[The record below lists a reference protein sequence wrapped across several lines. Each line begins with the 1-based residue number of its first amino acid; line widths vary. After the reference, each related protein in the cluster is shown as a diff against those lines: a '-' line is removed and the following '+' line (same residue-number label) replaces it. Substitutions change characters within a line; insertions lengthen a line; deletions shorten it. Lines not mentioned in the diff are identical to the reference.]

1 MKKSSNT
8 AIKEKTAT
16 DIYDGIAELVI
27 DDNPELLT
35 ITNIAKRSGYSVGNI
50 YHHFKNIDNVID
62 EFVIQRHKK
71 RIIDVLIKV
80 IKETPTTMPAKEFTK
95 HLNDINFNFM
105 TKLIPRAITLKIA
118 STVMTKREVLKRID
132 ENTKLL
138 VDPIEA
144 MIKRNETNTFK
155 KLTHKE
161 IEMAILVYASA
172 LRKPVTENHKLA
184 FTKSHQQQSLAIS
197 MALFAK

>member
-1 MKKSSNT
+1 MKKSSNKV
-8 AIKEKTAT
+8 IKEKTTT

-35 ITNIAKRSGYSVGNI
+35 INNIAKRSGYSVGNI
-50 YHHFKNIDNVID
+50 YHYFKNIDNVIE

-71 RIIDVLIKV
+71 RINVLIKV
-80 IKETPTTMPAKEFTK
+80 IKETPNSMSAKEFIQ
-95 HLNDINFNFM
+95 HLNDLNFNFM
-105 TKLIPRAITLKIA
+105 TKLIPRAISLKLA
-118 STVMTKREVLKRID
+118 SKVMTRSDVLKRID
-132 ENTKLL
+132 ENIKLL

-155 KLTHKE
+155 KLTHIE
-161 IEMAILVYASA
+161 IEIAILVYASA

-184 FTKSHQQQSLAIS
+184 FTRSHQQQSLAIS

>member
-8 AIKEKTAT
+8 VIKEKTAA

-62 EFVIQRHKK
+62 EFVIQHHKK
-71 RIIDVLIKV
+71 RIDVLIKL
-80 IKETPTTMPAKEFTK
+80 IKETPASMHVKEFTK
-95 HLNDINFNFM
+95 HLNDLNFKVM
-105 TKLIPRAITLKIA
+105 TKLPRAITLKLA

-132 ENTKLL
+132 ENNKLL
-138 VDPIEA
+138 VGPIEA
-144 MIKRNETNTFK
+144 MIKINETNTFK

-161 IEMAILVYASA
+161 IEMAVLVYASA

-197 MALFAK
+197 MALFVK

>member
-1 MKKSSNT
+1 MKKSSNSV
-8 AIKEKTAT
+8 IKEKTST

-71 RIIDVLIKV
+71 RIDVLIKV

-95 HLNDINFNFM
+95 HLNDLNLNFM
-105 TKLIPRAITLKIA
+105 TKLIPRAITLKLA

-132 ENTKLL
+132 ENNKLL
-138 VDPIEA
+138 VGPIEA
-144 MIKRNETNTFK
+144 MIKINETNTFK

>member
-1 MKKSSNT
+1 MKKSSNSI
-8 AIKEKTAT
+8 IKEKTT
-16 DIYDGIAELVI
+16 NDIYDGIAELVI

-50 YHHFKNIDNVID
+50 YYHFKNIDNVID

-71 RIIDVLIKV
+71 RIDVLIKV
-80 IKETPTTMPAKEFTK
+80 IKETPTSMSAKEFIQ
-95 HLNDINFNFM
+95 HLNDLNFNFM
-105 TKLIPRAITLKIA
+105 TKLIPRAITLKLA
-118 STVMTKREVLKRID
+118 STVMTKSDVLKRID
-132 ENTKLL
+132 ENIKLL

-161 IEMAILVYASA
+161 IEMAILGYASA

-184 FTKSHQQQSLAIS
+184 FTRSHQQQSLAIS

>member
-1 MKKSSNT
+1 MKKSSNSI
-8 AIKEKTAT
+8 IKEKTTT
-16 DIYDGIAELVI
+16 DIYDGIAELVN

-50 YHHFKNIDNVID
+50 YYHFKNIDNVIE

-71 RIIDVLIKV
+71 RIDVLIKV
-80 IKETPTTMPAKEFTK
+80 IKETPTSMSAKEFIK
-95 HLNDINFNFM
+95 HLNDLNFNFM
-105 TKLIPRAITLKIA
+105 TKLIPRAITLKLA
-118 STVMTKREVLKRID
+118 STVMTKGEVLKRID
-132 ENTKLL
+132 ENIKLL
-138 VDPIEA
+138 VGPIEA
-144 MIKRNETNTFK
+144 MIKINETNTFK

-184 FTKSHQQQSLAIS
+184 FTKSHQQQSLGIS

>member
-1 MKKSSNT
+1 MKKLFNLV
-8 AIKEKTAT
+8 IKEKTTT
-16 DIYDGIAELVI
+16 DIYDGIAELSI

-62 EFVIQRHKK
+62 EFVIQHHKK
-71 RIIDVLIKV
+71 RIDVLIKL
-80 IKETPTTMPAKEFTK
+80 IKETPASMHVKEFTK
-95 HLNDINFNFM
+95 HLNDLNFKVM
-105 TKLIPRAITLKIA
+105 TKLPRAITLKLA

-132 ENTKLL
+132 ENNKLL
-138 VDPIEA
+138 VGPIEA
-144 MIKRNETNTFK
+144 MIKINETNTFK

-161 IEMAILVYASA
+161 IEMAVLVYASA

-197 MALFAK
+197 MALFVK

>member
-8 AIKEKTAT
+8 VIQEKTAN

-27 DDNPELLT
+27 DDNPELIT

-62 EFVIQRHKK
+62 EFVIQHHKK
-71 RIIDVLIKV
+71 RIDVLIKL
-80 IKETPTTMPAKEFTK
+80 IKETPASMHVKEFTK
-95 HLNDINFNFM
+95 HLNDLNLNFM
-105 TKLIPRAITLKIA
+105 TKLIPRAISLKLA

-132 ENTKLL
+132 ENNKLL
-138 VDPIEA
+138 VGPIEA
-144 MIKRNETNTFK
+144 MIKINETNTFK

-161 IEMAILVYASA
+161 IEMAVLVYASA

>member
-1 MKKSSNT
+1 MKKSSNSI
-8 AIKEKTAT
+8 IKKKTAA
-16 DIYDGIAELVI
+16 DIYDGIAELVV

-71 RIIDVLIKV
+71 RIDVLIKV
-80 IKETPTTMPAKEFTK
+80 IKETPTSMPAKEFIK
-95 HLNDINFNFM
+95 HLNDLNFNFM
-105 TKLIPRAITLKIA
+105 TKLIPRAITLKLA

-132 ENTKLL
+132 ENNKLL

-144 MIKRNETNTFK
+144 MIKINETNTFK

-161 IEMAILVYASA
+161 IEMAVLVYTSA

>member
-1 MKKSSNT
+1 MKKSSNKV
-8 AIKEKTAT
+8 IKEKTTT

-35 ITNIAKRSGYSVGNI
+35 INNIAKRSGYSVGNI
-50 YHHFKNIDNVID
+50 YHHFKNIDNVIE

-71 RIIDVLIKV
+71 RIDVLIKV
-80 IKETPTTMPAKEFTK
+80 IKETPTSLSAKEFIQ
-95 HLNDINFNFM
+95 HLNDLNFNFM
-105 TKLIPRAITLKIA
+105 TKLIPRAISLKLA
-118 STVMTKREVLKRID
+118 SKVMTRSDVLKRID
-132 ENTKLL
+132 ENNKLL
-138 VDPIEA
+138 VGPIEA
-144 MIKRNETNTFK
+144 MIKINETKTFK
-155 KLTHKE
+155 KLTHTE

>member
-1 MKKSSNT
+1 MKKSSNSL
-8 AIKEKTAT
+8 IKEKTTT
-16 DIYDGIAELVI
+16 DIYDGIAELII
-27 DDNPELLT
+27 DGNPELLT
-35 ITNIAKRSGYSVGNI
+35 ITNIAKRSGYSIGNI
-50 YHHFKNIDNVID
+50 YHYFKNIDNVID

-71 RIIDVLIKV
+71 RIDVLIKV
-80 IKETPTTMPAKEFTK
+80 IKETPTSMPAKEFIK
-95 HLNDINFNFM
+95 HLNDLNFNFM
-105 TKLIPRAITLKIA
+105 TKLIPRAITLKLA

-132 ENTKLL
+132 ENNKLL
-138 VDPIEA
+138 VAPIEA
-144 MIKRNETNTFK
+144 MIKINETNTFK

-161 IEMAILVYASA
+161 IEMAVLVYASA

>member
-1 MKKSSNT
+1 MKKSST
-8 AIKEKTAT
+8 SVIKEKTTT

-27 DDNPELLT
+27 DDNPDLLT

-50 YHHFKNIDNVID
+50 YYHFKNIDNVID

-71 RIIDVLIKV
+71 RIDVLIKV
-80 IKETPTTMPAKEFTK
+80 IKETPTSMSAKEFIQ
-95 HLNDINFNFM
+95 HLNDLNFNFM
-105 TKLIPRAITLKIA
+105 TKLIPRAISLKLA
-118 STVMTKREVLKRID
+118 STVMTKSDVLKRID
-132 ENTKLL
+132 ENIKLL

-155 KLTHKE
+155 KLTHIE
-161 IEMAILVYASA
+161 IEIAILVYASA

-184 FTKSHQQQSLAIS
+184 FTRSHQEQSLAIS

>member
-8 AIKEKTAT
+8 VIKEKTAA

-35 ITNIAKRSGYSVGNI
+35 ITNIAKRSGYSIGNI

-71 RIIDVLIKV
+71 RIDVLIKV

-95 HLNDINFNFM
+95 HLNDLNFNFM
-105 TKLIPRAITLKIA
+105 TKLIPRAISLKLA
-118 STVMTKREVLKRID
+118 STVMTKHEVLKRID
-132 ENTKLL
+132 ENNKLL

-144 MIKRNETNTFK
+144 MIKINETKTFM